1 MQEFG
6 RFLSLYNQQAL
17 HTVNYL
23 RLVTP
28 AQWRAVPVHSDAL
41 FLGSRVKTITIAA
54 LIRHLMTAETHWI
67 HALQEQSAE
76 IGLPQ
81 PDPAIEALA
90 DGDALIH
97 AYQTGHARRLRDLEG
112 LHRLDLSREL
122 RFTGRR
128 YTAMGFLWAIYSHHG
143 YHLGQID
150 LLMRQLGTVAPEY
163 MEWPE
168 TNGVIA

>member
-6 RFLSLYNQQAL
+6 RFLSLYHQQAL
-17 HTVNYL
+17 HTVDYL
-23 RLVTP
+23 KLVAP

-54 LIRHLMTAETHWI
+54 LTRHLMAAETHWI
-67 HALQEQSAE
+67 HALQQESAA

-81 PDPAIEALA
+81 PDPAVEALA
-90 DGDALIH
+90 DGEALVR
-97 AYQTGHARRLRDLEG
+97 AYQEGHARRMKNLEDFHHQDL
-112 LHRLDLSREL
+112 DREL
-122 RFTGRR
+122 RFAGRR
-128 YTAMGFLWAIYSHHG
+128 YTTMGFLWAIYSHHG

-150 LLMRQLGTVAPEY
+150 LLMRQLGTEAPEY

-168 TNGVIA
+168 THGMIA